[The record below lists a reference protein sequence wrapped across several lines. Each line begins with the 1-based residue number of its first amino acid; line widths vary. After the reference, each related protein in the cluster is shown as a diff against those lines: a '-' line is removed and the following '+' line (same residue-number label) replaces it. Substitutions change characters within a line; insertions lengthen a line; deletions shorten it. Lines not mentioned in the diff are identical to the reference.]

1 MQITL
6 TLNGIKVTEDV
17 AADMLLID
25 FVRAHG
31 CKSVKRGC
39 ETSNCG
45 LCTVFLDDVP
55 VLSCSVLAA
64 RADGHRVTTLEGLQ
78 EEAAEFG
85 AFIAD
90 QGAEQCGFCNPGFI
104 MNALAL
110 FRENP
115 DPGEDEIKEYLAG
128 SRPTAVNLVAALN
141 RMERVLVAHPT
152 LSVPEWKELL
162 YKEAIAIREEDA
174 AACRQIGENC
184 LELLRPGMGILT
196 HCNAGHLAVSE
207 YGTALAPIYLGQER
221 GYGFKVFADE
231 TRPLLQGARL
241 TAYELSRAGVDVTLI
256 CDNMASVV
264 MRKGWVHAVVVGCDR
279 VAANGDVANKIG
291 TSGVAILAR
300 HYKIPFYVLGPTS
313 TIDGSCPDGDS
324 IVIEE
329 RNPDEVTEMWYSR
342 RMAPKDVKVYNP
354 AFDITPHELI
364 TAIITEKGIFYKNN
378 R

>member
-1 MQITL
+1 MFRSPLKKKARRSGFGDYRAFKFSVYAMTNEFFPDLRTVRLDEPGGAVVILDQTRLPGEETYVELRTPEQIWEAIRELKVRGAPAIGVTAAY
-6 TLNGIKVTEDV
+6 GIYVCCR
-17 AADMLLID
+17 
-25 FVRAHG
+25 RAG
-31 CKSVKRGC
+31 GSCFDDLC
-39 ETSNCG
+39 ETFDR
-45 LCTVFLDDVP
+45 T
-55 VLSCSVLAA
+55 AA
-64 RADGHRVTTLEGLQ
+64 
-78 EEAAEFG
+78 
-85 AFIAD
+85 
-90 QGAEQCGFCNPGFI
+90 
-104 MNALAL
+104 
-110 FRENP
+110 
-115 DPGEDEIKEYLAG
+115 YLAS
-128 SRPTAVNLVAALN
+128 SRPTAVNLSAALE
-141 RMERVLVAHPT
+141 RMRNCLLAHRDEPAAGIWDR
-152 LSVPEWKELL
+152 LRDEA
-162 YKEAIAIREEDA
+162 EAIRREDA
-174 AACRQIGENC
+174 AACRQIGEYGLSL
-184 LELLRPGMGILT
+184 LEPGAGILT

-256 CDNMASVV
+256 CDNMASIV